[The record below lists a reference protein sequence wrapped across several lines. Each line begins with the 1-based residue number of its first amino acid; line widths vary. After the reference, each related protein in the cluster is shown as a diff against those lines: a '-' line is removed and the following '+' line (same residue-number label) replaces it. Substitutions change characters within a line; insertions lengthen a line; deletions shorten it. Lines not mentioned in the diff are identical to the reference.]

1 MALRSAVALG
11 LVRSSIPLVS
21 FFLIK
26 FIGSETLTKCSF
38 ALGST
43 TLEPERE
50 DPLGMKATVVG
61 HFFIVGIVDTLVEG
75 TVLSSMTSPVHETIC
90 QDIPHLHVVVESK
103 ISGIIMFE
111 ESVHF
116 SVGVRRKVSSMEGLL
131 ERVEVGG
138 ERRHWWSV
146 IRQQRHC
153 HEG

>member
-90 QDIPHLHVVVESK
+90 QHIPHLHVVVESK
-103 ISGIIMFE
+103 ISCVIILEDCVHLRVGIRLEIS
-111 ESVHF
+111 SV
-116 SVGVRRKVSSMEGLL
+116 EGLL
-131 ERVEVGG
+131 ERVQVGG
-138 ERRHWWSV
+138 ERR
-146 IRQQRHC
+146 
-153 HEG
+153 

>member
-1 MALRSAVALG
+1 MALRSAVSLG

-50 DPLGMKATVVG
+50 DPLGMEAAVVG
-61 HFFIVGIVDTLVEG
+61 HFIVGIIDTLVKG

-90 QDIPHLHVVVESK
+90 QHIPHLHVVVESK
-103 ISGIIMFE
+103 ISCVIILEDCVHLRVGIRLEIS
-111 ESVHF
+111 SV
-116 SVGVRRKVSSMEGLL
+116 EGLL
-131 ERVEVGG
+131 ERVQVGG
-138 ERRHWWSV
+138 ERR
-146 IRQQRHC
+146 
-153 HEG
+153 

>member
-1 MALRSAVALG
+1 MALRSAVSLG

-61 HFFIVGIVDTLVEG
+61 HFFIIVIIDTLIVG
-75 TVLSSMTSPVHETIC
+75 AALSSVTS
-90 QDIPHLHVVVESK
+90 
-103 ISGIIMFE
+103 
-111 ESVHF
+111 SVH
-116 SVGVRRKVSSMEGLL
+116 
-131 ERVEVGG
+131 
-138 ERRHWWSV
+138 
-146 IRQQRHC
+146 
-153 HEG
+153 

>member
-1 MALRSAVALG
+1 MALRSAVSLG

-50 DPLGMKATVVG
+50 DPLGMKAAVVG
-61 HFFIVGIVDTLVEG
+61 DFLIFGIIDTNIVGAVV
-75 TVLSSMTSPVHETIC
+75 SSMTSPVHETIC

-111 ESVHF
+111 ESVHL
-116 SVGVRRKVSSMEGLL
+116 SVGVRLEVSSMEGLL
-131 ERVEVGG
+131 ERV
-138 ERRHWWSV
+138 
-146 IRQQRHC
+146 
-153 HEG
+153 